1 MLPYYF
7 MNCLFSWIFRFKSAP
22 LPLVQGIVF
31 RKDCAIVTEYPIIVI
46 NLAVIALYIGK
57 MNFEVKG
64 RPQYIIDKVLDDEKD
79 TL

>member
-1 MLPYYF
+1 MVALGF
-7 MNCLFSWIFRFKSAP
+7 LFT
-22 LPLVQGIVF
+22 
-31 RKDCAIVTEYPIIVI
+31 DIIVI